1 MEKIQI
7 NISASKLAAL
17 IGCNPYESSFQSY
30 VKLFNRKKQLLLQ
43 LGDVVELTDEQK
55 LEKYVSEN
63 KLKCNLWQFKKCKT
77 TGDLDKLEEK
87 IAVQN
92 KITDED
98 KKKEFKLLIISPLI
112 SSSDKLNVINTILSN
127 HSASDLTIKFG
138 AYSDNFESGFT
149 SCDESAP
156 PSLVNMGIHASLRQM
171 DTKELTICPDEDIL
185 LVSDNSHDLI
195 TAASVA
201 INGIIVWRYICS
213 AQMIMRKLSKE
224 FLNEYL
230 EDLGSELHDSVGAYK
245 LEKNGAQ
252 LFKEVKGDFF
262 CILGLPLL
270 SLLNYFRENKI
281 LKS

>member
-1 MEKIQI
+1 MIRKII
-7 NISASKLAAL
+7 LASGSKTRAKL
-17 IGCNPYESSFQSY
+17 
-30 VKLFNRKKQLLLQ
+30 LFNAGINFTIDPPQI
-43 LGDVVELTDEQK
+43 DE
-55 LEKYVSEN
+55 ESIIESM
-63 KLKCNLWQFKKCKT
+63 
-77 TGDLDKLEEK
+77 ES
-87 IAVQN
+87 
-92 KITDED
+92 
-98 KKKEFKLLIISPLI
+98 KKEIPSTITQALADMKA
-112 SSSDKLNVINTILSN
+112 LNRSEIWPDAIVVGADQVLFYKGKIFTKPKTMKEARINLEQ
-127 HSASDLTIKFG
+127 L
-138 AYSDNFESGFT
+138 
-149 SCDESAP
+149 
-156 PSLVNMGIHASLRQM
+156 
-171 DTKELTICPDEDIL
+171 
-185 LVSDNSHDLI
+185 SDNSHDLI